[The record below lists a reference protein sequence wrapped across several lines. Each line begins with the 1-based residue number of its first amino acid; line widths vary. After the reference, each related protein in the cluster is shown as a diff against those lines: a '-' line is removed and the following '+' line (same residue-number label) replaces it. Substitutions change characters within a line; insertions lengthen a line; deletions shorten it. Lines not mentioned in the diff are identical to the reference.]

1 MNALFS
7 NKKKTRS
14 VLALL
19 MSALILLLPC
29 CVKEPPVEESTGPLE
44 EETAASLPN
53 GSITVPYTEL
63 DSLNPFF
70 CSSLLNFSLI
80 SLVYDPLFY
89 LDVGFMPQNSIASG
103 YSAGELT
110 LKVSIDDNLVFSD
123 SSFLTAEDVV
133 YSFECA
139 KNAPLYKEGLKN
151 FVSCELQGSHTVL
164 FTLENADVNA
174 VNLLTFPI
182 VKHGTADSADEMPI
196 GSGCYKFE
204 RDELRLYLEF
214 NLRHAGGIPEIGT
227 VRLREVNESA
237 TLMHL
242 LNTGLIDCF
251 YSDMSD
257 GVAKRSYSGTTEIYL
272 NNLVFLGVNH
282 FSRKLESID
291 LRKAI
296 SLALSRMAIAQNAF
310 VSHATA
316 AIYPFNS
323 SWDALSD
330 AAEPQFSLPESDI
343 NASLSL
349 LESLDL
355 GTPETTLYLSL
366 ICSEESL
373 FLKNAAALIA
383 EQLSLVNIDVTVK
396 YLSSSEFSLA
406 LSEGAYDLYLSEI
419 KLTKNM
425 DLSVFFMPSGAA
437 SFGLDLNNTDID
449 ESYFSYAAG
458 TRELSDFLI
467 DFDNSLPFIPLLF
480 RNGQFCYSR
489 SIKNGIVATE
499 DRLFLNVA
507 DWEI

>member
-7 NKKKTRS
+7 HKIKIFT
-14 VLALL
+14 ALL
-19 MSALILLLPC
+19 LSAAIIALPC
-29 CVKEPPVEESTGPLE
+29 CVKAPEPEEPSSENEEITALE
-44 EETAASLPN
+44 LPD

-89 LDVGFMPQNSIASG
+89 LDLGFMPQKSIASD
-103 YSAGELT
+103 YSLGEG
-110 LKVSIDDNLVFSD
+110 SIRVAVDDSLVFSD
-123 SSFLTAEDVV
+123 SSAVSAQDVV
-133 YSFECA
+133 YSFERA

-151 FVSCELQGSHTVL
+151 IVSCEADGAHSVI
-164 FTLENADVNA
+164 FTLENDDINA
-174 VNLLTFPI
+174 LNLLTFPI
-182 VKHGTADSADEMPI
+182 VKLGSAEEAGDMPI

-204 RDELRLYLEF
+204 RDELRLYLEY

-237 TLMHL
+237 SLMHL
-242 LNTGLIDCF
+242 LNTGSIDCF

-257 GVAKRSYSGTTEIYL
+257 GVAKRSYSGTKDIYL

-282 FSRKLESID
+282 HSRSLSSSD

-296 SLALSRMAIAQNAF
+296 SLALSRVAIAQNAF

-323 SWDALSD
+323 SWDMLSG
-330 AAEPQFSLPESDI
+330 AGEPRFSFPEPDI
-343 NASLSL
+343 NAALAL
-349 LESLDL
+349 LESMSL
-355 GTPETTLYLSL
+355 GSPDTTLYLTL
-366 ICSEESL
+366 ICREENS
-373 FLKNAAALIA
+373 FMKNAAALIA
-383 EQLSLVNIDVTVK
+383 EQLSLVNISVKVK
-396 YLSSSEFSLA
+396 YLSSSEFSAALA
-406 LSEGAYDLYLSEI
+406 DGGFDLYLSEI

-425 DLSVFFMPSGAA
+425 DLSGFFRPSGSA
-437 SFGLDLNNTDID
+437 SFGIDLDNTDID
-449 ESYFSYAAG
+449 ESYFSYVRG
-458 TRELSDFLI
+458 TRELSEFLL

-489 SIKNGIVATE
+489 SIKSGIEATE

-507 DWEI
+507 DWET